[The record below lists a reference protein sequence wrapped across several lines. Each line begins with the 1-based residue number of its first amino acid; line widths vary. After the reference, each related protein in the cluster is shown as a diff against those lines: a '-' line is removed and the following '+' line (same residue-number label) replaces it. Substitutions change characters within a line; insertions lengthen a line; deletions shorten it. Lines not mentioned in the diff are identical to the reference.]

1 MNNRSSAADFS
12 LSGKVVLITGGAR
25 GIGLAFAMAAGMA
38 GAHIVIGDMSVDA
51 LDTAVRE
58 LRKAGIECSSS
69 CFDVRSETHTEKAI
83 SDILADRGQIDVLV
97 NNAGNQNRKPFL
109 EYSFAEWQSILDVH
123 VNGAFLVSRAVARHM
138 VERRTGSIVMIGSIM
153 AHSGRGTIA
162 PYRTAKAGVT
172 ALAQQLAVELGP
184 HNVRCNVI
192 APGYVETEL
201 TQNLVNDPVVRS
213 SIAARIPLGRW
224 AQPNDIAPALVFLSS
239 DAGKYVNGQILY
251 IDGGTLASL

>member
-1 MNNRSSAADFS
+1 MSKQFDKDVFS
-12 LSGKVVLITGGAR
+12 LTGKVVLVTGGAR
-25 GIGLAFAMAAGMA
+25 GIGLAFAMAAGRA
-38 GAHIVIGDMSVDA
+38 GAHVIINDVSLDA
-51 LDTAVRE
+51 LDAAGRE
-58 LRKAGIECSSS
+58 LGKAGIDCSRS
-69 CFDVRSETHTEKAI
+69 CFDITSEDQTEKAVAN
-83 SDILADRGQIDVLV
+83 ILADRGQIDVLV

-109 EYSFAEWQSILDVH
+109 EYSLAEWQSILDVH
-123 VNGAFLVSRAVARHM
+123 VTGAFLVSRAVARHM

-153 AHSGRGTIA
+153 AASGRGTIA

-192 APGYVETEL
+192 APGYVETDL
-201 TQNLVNDPVVRS
+201 TQNLVNDPAVRS

-239 DAGKYVNGQILY
+239 DAGKYINGHILY